1 MPAITSVIEA
11 MRRSDKKASK
21 TNGDKVYYKHFLP
34 PCVILL
40 MGYYFSQYNMIF
52 YTDFSFLYVIL
63 FIVASAIAVMKFLVK
78 SKVKSPIIGWWSFCV
93 SLALFFAINVVY
105 AEHQEENCFISQV
118 EDAFSSG
125 YRSPSAI
132 MFEIEGQT
140 ISFPVKNEIP
150 IKEKLK
156 KGPVNISGSYKKG
169 LSSSI
174 MITDY
179 QTGI

>member
-1 MPAITSVIEA
+1 MKKK
-11 MRRSDKKASK
+11 RKKASRA
-21 TNGDKVYYKHFLP
+21 NGDKVYYKHFLP

-40 MGYYFSQYNMIF
+40 TGYYFSQYNRIC
-52 YTDFSFLYVIL
+52 YSDFSFLYVVL
-63 FIVASAIAVMKFLVK
+63 LIVASAMAVMKFLAK
-78 SKVKSPIIGWWSFCV
+78 SKSKPPVIGWWTFCV
-93 SLALFFAINVVY
+93 SLALFFVINVFY
-105 AEHQEENCFISQV
+105 AEHQEENFFSSQI

-125 YRSPSAI
+125 YRSPSSI

-140 ISFPVKNEIP
+140 ISLPVKNEIP

-156 KGPVNISGSYKKG
+156 KGAVNISGSYKKG

>member
-1 MPAITSVIEA
+1 M
-11 MRRSDKKASK
+11 KKKRNKAGRA
-21 TNGDKVYYKHFLP
+21 NGDKVYYKHFLP

-40 MGYYFSQYNMIF
+40 MGYYFSQYNMVF

-78 SKVKSPIIGWWSFCV
+78 SKIKSPVIGWWSFCV
-93 SLALFFAINVVY
+93 SLALFFFINVFY
-105 AEHQEENCFISQV
+105 AEHQEENCFSSQV

-140 ISFPVKNEIP
+140 ISLPVKNEMP

-169 LSSSI
+169 VSS
-174 MITDY
+174 
-179 QTGI
+179 

>member
-1 MPAITSVIEA
+1 MKEK
-11 MRRSDKKASK
+11 RKKASM
-21 TNGDKVYYKHFLP
+21 TNGDKVYYKHFVP
-34 PCVILL
+34 PCVVLL
-40 MGYYFSQYNMIF
+40 IGYYFSQYNGIF

-63 FIVASAIAVMKFLVK
+63 GIVASAIAVMKFLVK
-78 SKVKSPIIGWWSFCV
+78 SKTKSAIIGWWAFCV
-93 SLALFFAINVVY
+93 SLALFFTINVVY
-105 AEHQEENCFISQV
+105 AEHQGENYFSSQV
-118 EDAFSSG
+118 ESAFSSG
-125 YRSPSAI
+125 YRSPSSI
-132 MFEIEGQT
+132 MFEVGGKT
-140 ISFPVKNEIP
+140 ISLPVKNEIP

>member
-1 MPAITSVIEA
+1 M
-11 MRRSDKKASK
+11 KKARK
-21 TNGDKVYYKHFLP
+21 KPGGKNGDRVYYKHFLP
-34 PCVILL
+34 PCVVLL
-40 MGYYFSQYNMIF
+40 TGYYFSQYNMVF
-52 YTDFSFLYVIL
+52 YTDFSFLYAVL
-63 FIVASAIAVMKFLVK
+63 LIVASAMAVMKFLVK
-78 SKVKSPIIGWWSFCV
+78 SKVKSPIIGWWAFCV
-93 SLALFFAINVVY
+93 SLALFFALNVAY
-105 AEHQEENCFISQV
+105 AENQEENYFSSQI

-140 ISFPVKNEIP
+140 ISMPVKNEIP
-150 IKEKLK
+150 IKQKLQ
-156 KGPVNISGSYKKG
+156 KGPVYISGSYKKG